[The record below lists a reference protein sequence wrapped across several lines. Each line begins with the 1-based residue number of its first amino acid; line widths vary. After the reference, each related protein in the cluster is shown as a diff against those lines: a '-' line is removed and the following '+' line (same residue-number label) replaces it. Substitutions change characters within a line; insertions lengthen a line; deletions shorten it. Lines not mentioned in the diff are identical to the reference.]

1 MARTP
6 MVTRTMS
13 TAVVTCLVA
22 DVENKALTEVSY
34 TLPRLLKKKA
44 QLVKAMT
51 ALAEKD
57 GYKFCDVV
65 SNEVVVKKYGM
76 TEQEFISHAHELD

>member
-1 MARTP
+1 MARIP

-22 DVENKALTEVSY
+22 DVENKALTEVCY
-34 TLPRLLKKKA
+34 TLPRPLKKKT

-51 ALAEKD
+51 AMAEKD
-57 GYKFCDVV
+57 GYKFCDIVSSDVV
-65 SNEVVVKKYGM
+65 TKKYGM
-76 TEQEFISHAHELD
+76 TEEEFLSHAHELI